1 MDNSSFRG
9 YPQSNSGQNPS
20 NPISYLFIL
29 MVFGRFSLSL
39 KGGTR
44 DRKRLFLPRFL
55 DFVSIKTV
63 NHGAP
68 LKTGPGVV
76 FKDTKP
82 AFYYIEWIVFACHP
96 ERFEYGI
103 SLAVA
108 ISDFFFNLITLLI
121 GLEVLANNAL

>member
-1 MDNSSFRG
+1 M
-9 YPQSNSGQNPS
+9 
-20 NPISYLFIL
+20 I
-29 MVFGRFSLSL
+29 FGAKTLSL
-39 KGGTR
+39 KGDNKDQNGLILP
-44 DRKRLFLPRFL
+44 RKRRKPGAFPGFL

-63 NHGAP
+63 NHGTP

-96 ERFEYGI
+96 ERFGYGI

-108 ISDFFFNLITLLI
+108 ISDFLSILLRYLLGWRFWQIMLFDILFNFREF
-121 GLEVLANNAL
+121 GYV

>member
-1 MDNSSFRG
+1 M
-9 YPQSNSGQNPS
+9 
-20 NPISYLFIL
+20 IL
-29 MVFGRFSLSL
+29 GAKSLSL
-39 KGGTR
+39 KGDNKAQNEPILPLKR
-44 DRKRLFLPRFL
+44 RKPRLFPGFL

-96 ERFEYGI
+96 ERFGYGI

>member
-1 MDNSSFRG
+1 MNNSSFRG
-9 YPQSNSGQNPS
+9 FPPVQFRSK
-20 NPISYLFIL
+20 PI
-29 MVFGRFSLSL
+29 
-39 KGGTR
+39 K
-44 DRKRLFLPRFL
+44 PN
-55 DFVSIKTV
+55 FVSIKTV

-96 ERFEYGI
+96 ERFGYGI
-103 SLAVA
+103 SLAVV